1 MRELSLHI
9 LDLAQNSIEAGAHNV
24 IIEINE
30 NENGFFVFRISDD
43 GHGMSEE
50 MVQKIR
56 DPFVTTRTTRKVGMG
71 IPFMDMVTKQCGGH
85 LLIQSR
91 KGKGTVVEAA
101 FAKDNIDRPPLGDIV
116 SSIKVLLVGT
126 PYLELK
132 FIYKIGTSG
141 FDIDTRVIRSLL
153 GDEADFT
160 RPEVYTWLEEYLKQ
174 EISQLGVSRRYKM
187 KTLEDLKA
195 LREKLKA
202 DMKVRQND
210 GTKIIIGMGT
220 CGIAAGAREVMSA
233 VLNELAVRK
242 LNDVQVQQTGCIGMC
257 EKEVLV
263 DIVRPGEP
271 RITYGKVKPE
281 DVKKIIAEH
290 VVNGRIVEE
299 MVVGKIMQ
307 D

>member
-1 MRELSLHI
+1 
-9 LDLAQNSIEAGAHNV
+9 
-24 IIEINE
+24 
-30 NENGFFVFRISDD
+30 
-43 GHGMSEE
+43 
-50 MVQKIR
+50 
-56 DPFVTTRTTRKVGMG
+56 
-71 IPFMDMVTKQCGGH
+71 
-85 LLIQSR
+85 
-91 KGKGTVVEAA
+91 
-101 FAKDNIDRPPLGDIV
+101 
-116 SSIKVLLVGT
+116 
-126 PYLELK
+126 
-132 FIYKIGTSG
+132 
-141 FDIDTRVIRSLL
+141 
-153 GDEADFT
+153 
-160 RPEVYTWLEEYLKQ
+160 
-174 EISQLGVSRRYKM
+174 M

-257 EKEVLV
+257 GKEVLV